1 MNYKLNLNE
10 LLNKYYNQLKSFALN
25 ILKFINNKDVALDI
39 FHNILESMLHTMKD
53 KLVTLNEVK
62 SYLSRAL
69 KVSYYRELQYA
80 RNRYNSNEE
89 INDND
94 YFYELVIDDKLMLKS
109 ILKEIRNSF
118 KVSECLLYIKYIK
131 GYTYRELNKLYNIT
145 NSFQIVKKM
154 NNYIKKII
162 ESYNK

>member
-10 LLNKYYNQLKSFALN
+10 LLSKYYNQLKSFALS

-39 FHNILESMLHTMKD
+39 FHNILESMLRIMKD

-94 YFYELVIDDKLMLKS
+94 YFYELAIDDKLMLKS

>member
-10 LLNKYYNQLKSFALN
+10 LLSKYYNQLKSFALS

-39 FHNILESMLHTMKD
+39 FHNILESMLRTMKD

-62 SYLSRAL
+62 AYLSRAL